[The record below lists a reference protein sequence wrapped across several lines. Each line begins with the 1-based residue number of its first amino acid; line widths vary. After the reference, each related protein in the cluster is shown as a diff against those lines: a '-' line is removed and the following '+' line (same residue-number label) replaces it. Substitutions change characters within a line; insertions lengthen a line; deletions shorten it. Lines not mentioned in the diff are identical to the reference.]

1 MKPIVFISFMLIA
14 ALSIPQVRT
23 GLESTMVGQMV
34 VQIPLLAFT
43 GYLFGTSFR
52 KHVWKPEWGQYNPD
66 GIPGLFIA
74 IFTSIFWLLPRSLD
88 AALNSTTF
96 ELAKYLTAPLMI
108 GLPLAF
114 SWGRLSP
121 VVKGFIWAN
130 VISMLFVMG
139 WLYANAPIRLCNNYL
154 KGQQV
159 NLGITLI
166 GLSLFFLLSFFC
178 RAFFIGEK
186 RISPPLR

>member
-1 MKPIVFISFMLIA
+1 MKPIVFICFMLIA

-34 VQIPLLAFT
+34 IQIPLLAFT
-43 GYLFGTSFR
+43 GYLFGTGIR
-52 KHVWKPEWGQYNPD
+52 KHVWKPEWVQYNQN
-66 GIPGLFIA
+66 GIPGLIIA

-88 AALNSTTF
+88 AALNNTTF

-121 VVKGFIWAN
+121 IVKGFIWAN

-139 WLYANAPIRLCNNYL
+139 WLYANAPVRLCNNYL

-166 GLSLFFLLSFFC
+166 GLSLFFLFLFFC